1 MAQKNSKIYSTKFKE
16 QILQECIETNNYN
29 AVARKHNI
37 PASTVYTWLRKL
49 KNKDTIKTEKSHKA
63 IKKELADAKLE
74 NEILKELLKK
84 TQQLWLK
91 D

>member
-1 MAQKNSKIYSTKFKE
+1 MARKNTQTYREEFKK
-16 QILQECIETNNYN
+16 QLLQECIETNNYN
-29 AVARKHNI
+29 AVARKHDI

-84 TQQLWLK
+84 THQLWLK
-91 D
+91 E